1 MIERVLGSV
10 RRVLARGLAGWVVA
24 VAMVQMAAA
33 QGIAMVTDVSGKV
46 GGPAPVTIMS
56 ELAADARLDLAA
68 GAALTVIYLKSGDEY
83 AFSGPG
89 QVQFRADAPQVISG
103 AQPRKRASP
112 LAKAGAVSIKPVPVK
127 QAAFVMRSSKPT
139 TRISLLTLSG
149 TKTLDATPEFRWQE
163 LESGLTYRFELVD
176 DTGRS
181 LQEAQV
187 QGPAFKL
194 PDSVQLREGITYT
207 WEVSTRTPD
216 GRRYVSAG
224 DFSLAAADLRSQAG
238 ALRPGAGASV
248 SDRVA
253 YAAWLEQ
260 ENLKDEARKYW
271 RALSAERPQ
280 DAKLKELAG
289 E

>member
-1 MIERVLGSV
+1 
-10 RRVLARGLAGWVVA
+10 
-24 VAMVQMAAA
+24 MVQMAAA
-33 QGIAMVTDVSGKV
+33 QGIAMVTDVSGRV

-56 ELAADARLDLAA
+56 ELAADARLDLAS
-68 GAALTVIYLKSGDEY
+68 GASLAVIYLKSGDEY
-83 AFSGPG
+83 AFTGPA
-89 QVQFRADAPQVISG
+89 QVLFRADAPQVLSG

-112 LAKAGAVSIKPVPVK
+112 LAAGGAVSIKPVAVK
-127 QAAFVMRSSKPT
+127 QAAFVMRSAKPT
-139 TRISLLTLSG
+139 ARIRLLTLSG
-149 TKTLDATPEFRWQE
+149 TKTLDVAPEFRWQE
-163 LESGLTYRFELVD
+163 LDAGLTYRFELMD

-187 QGPAFKL
+187 QGQAFKL

-224 DFSLAAADLRSQAG
+224 DFTLAAADLRSQAG

-260 ENLKDEARKYW
+260 VELRDEARKYW
-271 RALSAERPQ
+271 KVLSTERPE
-280 DAKLKELAG
+280 DKKLRELAG